1 MLLLSLIEGL
11 LLNELSAGGSAE
23 MENWS
28 FNNSYIERS
37 NKETEEMISSEGAD
51 FLEKP
56 IQYLKK
62 QMNEFIYME
71 DDLFEQIGVDGVSLE
86 VDDLFHTYDV
96 MLGLKLPKK
105 QESTIRAYL
114 NSVLNG
120 EDVKFDLM
128 FDGQDGL
135 WNLNFT
141 LDYVEGFKEDMSI
154 LEAYRAI
161 YQLLSSLVDRV
172 KNN

>member
-1 MLLLSLIEGL
+1 
-11 LLNELSAGGSAE
+11 
-23 MENWS
+23 MENEKWS

-37 NKETEEMISSEGAD
+37 NKETEEKISSESAD
-51 FLEKP
+51 FLEKS

-62 QMNEFIYME
+62 EMNEFIYIE
-71 DDLFEQIGVDGVSLE
+71 DELFDKIGVDGVSLE

-105 QESTIRAYL
+105 QENTIRTYL
-114 NSVLNG
+114 NNALKG
-120 EDVKFDLM
+120 EDIKFDLM

-141 LDYVEGFKEDMSI
+141 LDYVEGFREDMSI

-161 YQLLSSLVDRV
+161 YQLLSSLVDSV

>member
-1 MLLLSLIEGL
+1 
-11 LLNELSAGGSAE
+11 
-23 MENWS
+23 MENEKWS

-37 NKETEEMISSEGAD
+37 NKETEEKISSESAD
-51 FLEKP
+51 FLEKS

-62 QMNEFIYME
+62 EMNEFIYIE
-71 DDLFEQIGVDGVSLE
+71 DELFDKIGVDGVSLE

-105 QESTIRAYL
+105 QENTIRTYL
-114 NSVLNG
+114 NNALKG
-120 EDVKFDLM
+120 EDIKFDLM

-141 LDYVEGFKEDMSI
+141 LDYVDGFREDMSI

-161 YQLLSSLVDRV
+161 YQLLSSLVDSV